1 MTPRLELSS
10 GRRRRGHSADMA
22 RPARRPRRNFR
33 RLTRRRSEGRNLSMK
48 ISRLL
53 PIVCVNVFV
62 ALPALASQPATGSP
76 APLSLCGESKADKG
90 DKAEQTEAT
99 DKAEKKTDKKD
110 AKEKKSDSK
119 ASA

>member
-1 MTPRLELSS
+1 
-10 GRRRRGHSADMA
+10 
-22 RPARRPRRNFR
+22 
-33 RLTRRRSEGRNLSMK
+33 MK

-62 ALPALASQPATGSP
+62 ALPALAASQPTTGSS
-76 APLSLCGESKADKG
+76 APISLCGESKADKG

-99 DKAEKKTDKKD
+99 DKAADKKSDKKD
-110 AKEKKSDSK
+110 SKEKKADSK

>member
-1 MTPRLELSS
+1 
-10 GRRRRGHSADMA
+10 
-22 RPARRPRRNFR
+22 
-33 RLTRRRSEGRNLSMK
+33 MK

-62 ALPALASQPATGSP
+62 ALPALAASQPATGSS
-76 APLSLCGESKADKG
+76 APISLCGEKGDKADKG
-90 DKAEQTEAT
+90 DKAEQTEAS